1 MSMAFE
7 QSCNLLAQSAG
18 MYKEITWQGF
28 NESKQKNWCSH
39 VFVWFTFNNSMHK

>member
-7 QSCNLLAQSAG
+7 QFCNLLVQSAG